1 MTGPL
6 ISAAELSAYEGDL
19 RLIDVRG
26 QGRDAYGEGHLV
38 GAIFASPDEDL
49 AAPVEDA
56 AAGGR
61 HPLPSLEAW
70 AATLGRWRVS
80 PSTFVVAYDDAG
92 GAHAACRA
100 WWMIR
105 AIGHREVA
113 VLDGGLEAA
122 RHAGLEVSTDD
133 VSVSPL
139 GPHPLPESGNWALPT
154 LGIEEV
160 EEHRLDVDKCL
171 IDVRAAPRFRGEED
185 TFEPIAGH
193 IPGARNL
200 PYPQNLGADGC
211 FLPRE
216 ELRSLYEGLLDGC
229 AADVAAVYCGSGVTA
244 CHTLLALEQAGLEG
258 ASLYVGSWSEWSRSG
273 RPKGRVLRSS

>member
-1 MTGPL
+1 
-6 ISAAELSAYEGDL
+6 
-19 RLIDVRG
+19 
-26 QGRDAYGEGHLV
+26 
-38 GAIFASPDEDL
+38 
-49 AAPVEDA
+49 
-56 AAGGR
+56 
-61 HPLPSLEAW
+61 
-70 AATLGRWRVS
+70 
-80 PSTFVVAYDDAG
+80 
-92 GAHAACRA
+92 
-100 WWMIR
+100 
-105 AIGHREVA
+105 
-113 VLDGGLEAA
+113 
-122 RHAGLEVSTDD
+122 
-133 VSVSPL
+133 
-139 GPHPLPESGNWALPT
+139 
-154 LGIEEV
+154 
-160 EEHRLDVDKCL
+160 VDKCL

-185 TFEPIAGH
+185 AFEPIAGH